1 MAALIV
7 LRPSLDVKSLDLKS
21 LDVKSLDVRSL
32 GVKSLDEKSLELM
45 VCAITPATFD
55 FG

>member
-7 LRPSLDVKSLDLKS
+7 LRPSLDVKSLDVKS
-21 LDVKSLDVRSL
+21 LDLKSLDVRSL

-45 VCAITPATFD
+45 VCAIAPATFD

>member
-45 VCAITPATFD
+45 VCAIAPATFD